1 VFRKIVTIA
10 CLFSLLYGPIPIASD
25 SMVESAHASVV
36 SIENERKQSFDS
48 VWKFNLGD
56 IAGAEAATYND
67 SSWRTLDV
75 PHDWSI
81 EQNFNKDS
89 LAGRDAAFLDGGTGW
104 YRKSF
109 TMPSEAAGKKVTITF
124 DGVFM
129 DSTVYLNGHVLG
141 NRPNGYISFK
151 YDLTPYLKLGG
162 ENNVIAVKV
171 VNKQPSSR
179 WYSGSGIY
187 RHVWLSTTDQV
198 HVGQWGTSVTT
209 PQVSASSADVNV
221 KTTVMNETSA
231 SKQVTLKTTIR
242 DAQGVQ
248 QNVLETAGT
257 TIAANGKSEFDQT
270 LTVGNPK
277 LWSIETPDRYTADT
291 EVKVDGVVVDTYQT
305 SFGIRTFR
313 FDKNQGFF
321 LNDKHVKLQGVS
333 MHHDLGALGAAAN
346 TRAMERQLEILKGMG
361 VNAVRTTHNPAA
373 PELLDLYDRMGFV
386 VIEEAFDVWK
396 GSKKEYDYS
405 RFFGQ
410 WAETDLKDMV
420 RRDQNHPSII
430 AWSLGNEIWDTTNRD
445 DAVATVRDLKRWV
458 KEIDTTRPITMGIA
472 LMFDAKTVAFAN
484 ELDIIGYNYTEYV
497 YDEHHAA
504 HPEWKIY
511 GSETASAVRSR
522 GVYHLPIDQNVL
534 TDPDLQTS
542 SYDNSW
548 VGWGLSARESYKLDA
563 ERDFVAGQFIWTG
576 FDYLG
581 EPTPYYEDNSPAKSS
596 YFGIVD
602 TAGFPKDIYYFYQSR
617 WTSKPMV
624 HVLPHW
630 NWKAGDII
638 PVIAYSNADSVEL
651 FLNDQSLGVRTF
663 APGVLQVQWNVT
675 YSPGTLKAVAKKDGV
690 VVATDEVKTASEPAK
705 VLLKPERT
713 VIKAD
718 GKDLVFIEAD
728 IVDANGTLVP
738 NADNLINFSVSG
750 GTIVGVDNGN
760 AISWE
765 SYKGSRRKAFSGKAL
780 LIVQPSKTAGEI
792 VVNATGYNV
801 APDSTKVF
809 AVSDIDPIST
819 AIIGIQPVI
828 VESKPGIAP
837 ELPSTVTVIQKNG
850 EQREV
855 PVTWNQVNP
864 AQYANTGSFTVNGTV
879 QETSIKASATVSIV
893 GVSRVNGSI
902 TVKTSVGTA
911 PNLPSKVDVEY
922 TDGSLRLS
930 QVTWDAIESSKYAAE
945 GQFTVAGKVEGTNLT
960 ISASV
965 LVKPAAPVNVSLNT
979 GGEYPKAS
987 ASFTNPSDPEHFLN
1001 DGTISYT
1008 GTPKNRWTNWSST
1021 SRPSDWVQID
1031 FGQTKTINQV
1041 NMYVFIDGGA
1051 APPTSMNVQ
1060 VWDGTNWV
1068 DVTHVTKAPTI
1079 PTDKKNT
1086 ITFDPVSTSKVRV
1099 NMNSVAGMCLGI
1111 TEMEVIGLV
1120 PVVGHDAALKG
1131 IEINGQ
1137 PFAGFQ
1143 ADALSYEVQLPST
1156 ALPTFKALP
1165 SDPFAKATIT
1175 NPSGIPGKATID
1187 VIAEDGTKTQT
1198 YTIHLTVQD
1207 TTPPVTTATIPQSQM
1222 TATATSE
1229 EVVGDNNRA
1238 SNVLDGNSKTIWHTK
1253 WDKSTPLPQS
1263 VTLNLGGS
1271 YDVNNIKV
1279 LPRQGQGAATNG
1291 MITAYNVHTSTDGV
1305 HFTQVANGTW
1315 ANDTMEK
1322 TASFP
1327 VTKAAFIKLEATA
1340 GQFGYASAA
1349 EMNVYRVIDVPVTG
1363 VQLNK
1368 PQVSLKEGQSAELVA
1383 MMLPFNASNNN
1394 VTWVS
1399 SNETVAKVEVKD
1411 GKTIVTALTE
1421 GAANITVT
1429 TASGNFT
1436 AVSQITVQ
1444 KDDGTPNIASTTLS
1458 ADSTVMA
1465 GKEFS
1470 VQMGLS
1476 NVTQSVYAQ
1485 DIMMSYDSSVFEFV
1499 SADVVKAGTQL
1510 AGVDANTPGQ
1520 LRFIF
1525 VSEGAAH
1532 AVTGDTGILE
1542 LKFKAKAIA
1551 QPATGTINVTDVTLS
1566 DGQGVETKA
1575 QASTITINVRITTLP
1590 PAIPGDINND
1600 LKVSIGDLGM
1610 IAASYGKT
1618 TESPDWEQIKAADVV
1633 QNSIIDINDLAFVA
1647 SKLLD

>member
-1 VFRKIVTIA
+1 M
-10 CLFSLLYGPIPIASD
+10 ASNQ
-25 SMVESAHASVV
+25 
-36 SIENERKQSFDS
+36 NERKQSFDS

-56 IAGAEAATYND
+56 VAGAEVANFND

-81 EQNFNKDS
+81 EQNFNKYS

-109 TMPSEAAGKKVTITF
+109 TMPSEATGKKVTITF

-141 NRPNGYISFK
+141 NRPNGYISFE

-162 ENNVIAVKV
+162 EKNVIAVKV

-242 DAQGVQ
+242 DDQGAQQ
-248 QNVLETAGT
+248 AVLETAAT
-257 TIAANGKSEFDQT
+257 PIDAKGKSEFDQT

-277 LWSIETPDRYTADT
+277 LWSIEKPDRYTADT

-361 VNAVRTTHNPAA
+361 VNAIRTTHNPAA

-410 WAETDLKDMV
+410 WAEKDLKDMV

-445 DAVATVRDLKRWV
+445 DAVATVRDLKKWV

-472 LMFDAKTVAFAN
+472 LMFDAKTVEFAN
-484 ELDIIGYNYTEYV
+484 ELDIVGYNYTEYL
-497 YDEHHAA
+497 YDKHHAD

-630 NWKAGDII
+630 NWKTGDTI

-651 FLNDQSLGVRTF
+651 FLNNQSLGVKTF
-663 APGVLQVQWNVT
+663 APGDLQVQWNVT
-675 YSPGTLKAVAKKDGV
+675 FTPGTLKAVAKKNGV
-690 VVATDEVKTASEPAK
+690 VVATDEVKTASESAK

-728 IVDANGTLVP
+728 IVDANGALVP
-738 NADNLINFSVSG
+738 NADNLINFSVTG

-760 AISWE
+760 SISWE
-765 SYKGSRRKAFSGKAL
+765 SYKGSSRKAFSGKAL

-809 AVSDIDPIST
+809 AVSDIDPNST
-819 AIIGIQPVI
+819 DIIGIQPVT

-837 ELPSTVTVIQKNG
+837 ELPSTVTVIQQNG
-850 EQREV
+850 KQREV
-855 PVTWNQVNP
+855 TVAWNPVDA
-864 AQYANTGSFTVNGTV
+864 AQYAKTGSFTVNGTV

-930 QVTWDAIESSKYAAE
+930 QVTWDAIEPSKYAAE
-945 GQFTVAGKVEGTNLT
+945 GEFPVAGKVEGTNLT
-960 ISASV
+960 VGASV
-965 LVKPAAPVNVSLNT
+965 LVKSAAPENVSLNT

-987 ASFTNPSDPEHFLN
+987 ASFTNPSDPDRFLN
-1001 DGTISYT
+1001 DGIISYT
-1008 GTPKNRWTNWSST
+1008 DNPKNRWTNWSPT

-1041 NMYVFIDGGA
+1041 NMYVYIDGGA

-1060 VWDGTNWV
+1060 VWDGSKWV
-1068 DVTHVTKAPTI
+1068 DVTHVTNAPTV

-1156 ALPTFKALP
+1156 ALPTFKAKL

-1187 VIAEDGTKTQT
+1187 VTSEDGTKTQT
-1198 YTIHLTVQD
+1198 YTIHLNVQD

-1229 EVVGDNNRA
+1229 EVVGENNRA

-1271 YDVNNIKV
+1271 YDVNSIKV

-1291 MITAYNVHTSTDGV
+1291 MITAYNVYTSTDGV
-1305 HFTQVANGTW
+1305 QFTKVADGTW
-1315 ANDTMEK
+1315 PNDTMEK

-1327 VTKAAFIKLEATA
+1327 VKKVAFIKLEATA

-1363 VQLNK
+1363 VQLDK
-1368 PQVSLKEGQSAELVA
+1368 PQVSLKEGQTAELVA
-1383 MMLPFNASNNN
+1383 TMLPFNANNKN
-1394 VTWVS
+1394 VTWAS

-1411 GKTIVTALTE
+1411 GKAVVTALKTGE
-1421 GAANITVT
+1421 ADIKVT
-1429 TASGNFT
+1429 TVSGNFT
-1436 AVSQITVQ
+1436 AVSKITVQ
-1444 KDDGTPNIASTTLS
+1444 KDDVTPNVASTTLS
-1458 ADSTVMA
+1458 AAGTVME
-1465 GKEFS
+1465 GQEFP
-1470 VQMGLS
+1470 VQLGLS
-1476 NVTQSVYAQ
+1476 SVTQSVYAQ
-1485 DIMMSYDSSVFEFV
+1485 DIKMDYDSNVFDFV
-1499 SADVVKAGTQL
+1499 SASALREGNLLVHSVKDTLGK
-1510 AGVDANTPGQ
+1510 
-1520 LRFIF
+1520 LRFILAN
-1525 VSEGAAH
+1525 VGKTL
-1532 AVTGDTGILE
+1532 TGNAEILE
-1542 LKFKAKAIA
+1542 LKFKAKANA
-1551 QPATGTINVTDVTLS
+1551 QPATGTIAVSDATLG
-1566 DGQGVETKA
+1566 DAQGAETKA
-1575 QASTITINVRITTLP
+1575 QTSSVGVSITTLP
-1590 PAIPGDINND
+1590 PGILGDVNHDNKI
-1600 LKVSIGDLGM
+1600 SIGDLG
-1610 IAASYGKT
+1610 IVAANYGKT
-1618 TESPDWEQIKAADVV
+1618 SSSPDWEQIKQADVTGDGK
-1633 QNSIIDINDLAFVA
+1633 IDIEDLAFVA
-1647 SKLLD
+1647 RKMME